1 MDNYKIEN
9 FEFSDGSFLTSNDVL
24 ARLVSEGTDEG
35 YIITGT
41 KVAENIYGYAGND
54 TIDAGD
60 DVIQKQNNSNYAIE
74 SFELGDDTGATQMLT
89 SEDINKIIQDMSAYA
104 ADNGISISSV
114 ADVKENPDLM
124 NLVAN
129 SLAA

>member
-35 YIITGT
+35 DIIAGT
-41 KVAENIYGYAGND
+41 KVAEKIYGYAGND

-74 SFELGDDTGATQMLT
+74 SFELGDDTGAIQMLT